1 MDESTFRADRR
12 TLDAVLRN
20 LTVIGEAARHTPEG
34 FRARFPDVP
43 WLEMADMRNVVVHE
57 YFGVDAGIL
66 WLTATRDV
74 PNLEAVLE
82 TVKAVAASEPSPQD
96 GSGRDGC

>member
-1 MDESTFRADRR
+1 
-12 TLDAVLRN
+12 
-20 LTVIGEAARHTPEG
+20 
-34 FRARFPDVP
+34 
-43 WLEMADMRNVVVHE
+43 MRNVVVHE